1 MRLNPF
7 YTYYYQWN
15 SKIVQHKS
23 TRPHQIKI
31 IHKKFNYKR
40 YLFKRKKKNH
50 NLCEWRLKTSNF
62 TWIMLGHSSFKLI
75 SFKFNRINITFKFF
89 NLIFD

>member
-23 TRPHQIKI
+23 TRPHQINI

-40 YLFKRKKKNH
+40 YLFKRKKKEIIIF
-50 NLCEWRLKTSNF
+50 L
-62 TWIMLGHSSFKLI
+62 FKRKKKEL
-75 SFKFNRINITFKFF
+75 
-89 NLIFD
+89 